1 MVEIC
6 RRAIGSQANIKKISL
21 GSLLG
26 LLARHHDLGP
36 DVHALEQI
44 GDVLVEHANA
54 AIRGKLADRLRP
66 VGAVDGEASA
76 AKSNKLEI
84 QPAWLQLG
92 SGEQRPASKPRY
104 ACRVQ
109 FRLTDGLLSSDI

>member
-1 MVEIC
+1 MVEVC

-26 LLARHHDLGP
+26 LLARHHDLGA
-36 DVHALEQI
+36 DVHALKQV
-44 GDVLVEHANA
+44 GDVLVEQANA
-54 AIRGKLADRLRP
+54 AIRGNLADRLRP

-84 QPAWLQLG
+84 QPAWLRLG
-92 SGEQRPASKPRY
+92 SGRA
-104 ACRVQ
+104 
-109 FRLTDGLLSSDI
+109 

>member
-1 MVEIC
+1 MVEVC

-26 LLARHHDLGP
+26 LLARHHDLGA
-36 DVHALEQI
+36 DVHAPEQVS
-44 GDVLVEHANA
+44 DVLVEHANA

-66 VGAVDGEASA
+66 VSAMDGSAMDGEASA

-84 QPAWLQLG
+84 QPAWLRLG

-109 FRLTDGLLSSDI
+109 FRLTD